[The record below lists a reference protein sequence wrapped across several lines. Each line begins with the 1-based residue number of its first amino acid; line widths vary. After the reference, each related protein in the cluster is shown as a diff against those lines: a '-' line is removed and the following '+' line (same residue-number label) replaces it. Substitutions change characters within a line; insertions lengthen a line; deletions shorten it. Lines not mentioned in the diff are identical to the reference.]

1 MSADTFEEM
10 GAVMAERGSRA
21 SERGQ
26 RRGGGGPGG
35 GSRGTNRGGGSSG
48 RGGGRGPSRAEQ
60 ARRHTEEMDRR
71 FSSEIASSVA
81 ATRVYDGAPEV
92 SVEGRVPRVTVAD
105 QDGASA
111 VLERGRGLASACDL
125 AVLDFASFLYPG
137 GGYDRGN
144 WGQEQALCS
153 ASFLFNV
160 LREKGDWYAQNR
172 RRNVNCHLY
181 RNRTLA
187 VPRVRFEREGFHSYA
202 DVIVCAAP
210 DARRAREEYHVSEDA
225 LLSALRDRVR
235 MVMAVA
241 DDLGHD
247 KLVLGAFG
255 CGVFGWDAATV
266 AEAFR
271 AELAGGTH
279 RACEVTFAVPRGRA
293 DENLEVISHA
303 LATFPEV
310 NDKPYVSRAEL
321 EARAA
326 ERAAAEAD
334 DAQDED
340 DWRAYL

>member
-1 MSADTFEEM
+1 
-10 GAVMAERGSRA
+10 MAEKN
-21 SERGQ
+21 ER
-26 RRGGGGPGG
+26 R
-35 GSRGTNRGGGSSG
+35 SG
-48 RGGGRGPSRAEQ
+48 RAEQ
-60 ARRHTEEMDRR
+60 ARRHIQDEERR
-71 FSSEIASSVA
+71 FSEEISRAVA
-81 ATRVYDGAPEV
+81 GTRVYDGAPAPRTAA
-92 SVEGRVPRVTVAD
+92 EGRVPKVTVVE
-105 QDGASA
+105 QDGVQA

-144 WGQEQALCS
+144 WGQEQALCA

-160 LREKGDWYAQNR
+160 LSQKGGWYAENR

-181 RNRTLA
+181 RNRALA

-202 DVIVCAAP
+202 DVIVAAAP
-210 DARRAREEYHVSEDA
+210 DARRAREEYRVSEDA
-225 LLSALRDRVR
+225 LRAALADRIR

-271 AELAGGTH
+271 VELAGGAH
-279 RACEVTFAVPRGRA
+279 VAGEVTFAVPRGRA
-293 DENLEVISHA
+293 DENLEIFQHA
-303 LATFPEV
+303 LSTFPEP
-310 NDKPYVSRAEL
+310 NPAPYVSRAERAAAE

-326 ERAAAEAD
+326 ATEED
-334 DAQDED
+334 DED
-340 DWRAYL
+340 DWRQYL